1 MQDIQQIK
9 RLREETCV
17 SLSQCK
23 KALEEG
29 KGDLEKAKEILKKW
43 GEDVAQKK
51 SMRLTS
57 SGIIGDYVHSN
68 KKIGVLIELRCETD
82 FVARNDAFQAL
93 AHEIAMHIAA
103 FSPFYVSEEEIDPAV
118 IEKEK
123 EIYKEQFAKTNKPL
137 EVLEKMLEGK
147 LSKFKESICLLSQ
160 PFVKDEKRK
169 VRDVINE
176 TIAKLGENISVKKF
190 IRFEI

>member
-1 MQDIQQIK
+1 M
-9 RLREETCV
+9 

-68 KKIGVLIELRCETD
+68 KKIGVLVELRCETD
-82 FVARNDAFQAL
+82 FVARNDAFRAL

-103 FSPFYVSEEEIDPAV
+103 FSPLYVSEEEIDPAV

-123 EIYKEQFAKTNKPL
+123 EIYKEQFAKTNKPPK
-137 EVLEKMLEGK
+137 VLEKMLEGK

-190 IRFEI
+190 IRLEI